1 MGGPAKHVTWLTAG
15 LDPNRFETRLI
26 TGTVPPGEGDMNW
39 FAREA
44 GINPVVIPEMSRELS
59 PKDLL
64 VIYKLLREM
73 IRFKPDIIHT
83 HKAKAGAVGRSA
95 GLIYKLL
102 TGGRCKII
110 HTYHGHIFHSYY
122 GKAKTS
128 LFISI
133 ERALARLATDIIITI
148 SEQQR
153 EEISGVFRVGR
164 FRQYRVIPLGI
175 DFKQKSERLGSLK
188 SDPDIPLIGIVGRL
202 CEVKNHS
209 MFIDA
214 IHELRQLGAHAR
226 AVIIGDG
233 HLRPALESQAQKLQ
247 VADKIVFTGFR
258 DDVLSL
264 YNDLD
269 IVGLTSLNE
278 GTPLTLIEA
287 MSCGI
292 PAVSTEVGGVVD
304 LMGQRLEIL
313 DGMSVWEHG
322 LTVPSGNSLLFARAM
337 KYLIDNP
344 QTRKEMGLRAR
355 SFVRSHLSKERLI
368 TDIENLYRE
377 EITKHTK

>member
-1 MGGPAKHVTWLTAG
+1 M
-15 LDPNRFETRLI
+15 
-26 TGTVPPGEGDMNW
+26 
-39 FAREA
+39 
-44 GINPVVIPEMSRELS
+44 
-59 PKDLL
+59 
-64 VIYKLLREM
+64 
-73 IRFKPDIIHT
+73 
-83 HKAKAGAVGRSA
+83 
-95 GLIYKLL
+95 
-102 TGGRCKII
+102 
-110 HTYHGHIFHSYY
+110 
-122 GKAKTS
+122 
-128 LFISI
+128 
-133 ERALARLATDIIITI
+133 
-148 SEQQR
+148 
-153 EEISGVFRVGR
+153 
-164 FRQYRVIPLGI
+164 IPLGI
-175 DFKQKSERLGSLK
+175 DFDQKSERLGSLK

-214 IHELRQLGAHAR
+214 IHELKQLGANAR

-287 MSCGI
+287 MSCGV

-322 LTVPSGNSLLFARAM
+322 LTVPSGDARNFARGLQ
-337 KYLIDNP
+337 YLIDNP

-368 TDIENLYRE
+368 TDIENLYSN
-377 EITKHTK
+377 K

>member
-1 MGGPAKHVTWLTAG
+1 MTWLTAG
-15 LDPNRFETRLI
+15 LDPNGFETRLI
-26 TGTVPPGEGDMNW
+26 TGTVPPGEGDMSW

-44 GINPVVIPEMSRELS
+44 GINPVIIPEMSRELS

-64 VIYKLLREM
+64 VIFKLLREM

-83 HKAKAGAVGRSA
+83 HKAKAGAAGRSA

-128 LFISI
+128 LFIAI
-133 ERALARLATDIIITI
+133 ERALARFATDIIITI

-153 EEISGVFRVGR
+153 EEIHGLFRVGKFSR
-164 FRQYRVIPLGI
+164 HRVIPLGI
-175 DFKQKSERLGSLK
+175 DFDQKSERLGSLK

-209 MFIDA
+209 LFIDA
-214 IHELRQLGAHAR
+214 IHELRQLGANAR

-287 MSCGI
+287 MSCGV

-368 TDIENLYRE
+368 GDIENLYSN
-377 EITKHTK
+377 K